1 MALLKRQATTSHAH
15 NFRQDVLAKGY
26 WPIPCKGKFP
36 ANFGGWSQCRAT
48 PENIAERVETHP
60 ENANT
65 GILTGEV
72 VAIDVDILRPELAEA
87 ITGMVRELPGGNNA
101 PMRIGKA
108 PKALFVF
115 RTAEPRD
122 KTATDWFRID
132 GTDQRIEVLG
142 IGQ

>member
-48 PENIAERVETHP
+48 PENIAAWGEPHP

-65 GILTGEV
+65 GILTGDAA
-72 VAIDVDILRPELAEA
+72 AIAVDRLRPQLAEA
-87 ITGMVRELPGGNNA
+87 ITGMARESAGRHNA
-101 PMRIGKA
+101 PLRVAAA
-108 PKALFVF
+108 PKGLS
-115 RTAEPRD
+115 
-122 KTATDWFRID
+122 
-132 GTDQRIEVLG
+132 
-142 IGQ
+142 